1 MNFISAGIQK
11 TRPGFEIVF
20 VNRHL
25 RQGIILPDAV
35 AALWVWGRNLNAFD
49 EVAGHCATPP
59 SMQILVSD
67 ILGIFSGD
75 TGLYVRIKRP
85 DGSFREGDVLEDDA
99 VTFSAR
105 LKEAR
110 ASDDSAE
117 FDCSVVKNWKLA
129 D

>member
-1 MNFISAGIQK
+1 
-11 TRPGFEIVF
+11 
-20 VNRHL
+20 
-25 RQGIILPDAV
+25 
-35 AALWVWGRNLNAFD
+35 
-49 EVAGHCATPP
+49 
-59 SMQILVSD
+59 MQILVSD

-85 DGSFREGDVLEDDA
+85 DGSFREGDVSEEDA
-99 VTFSAR
+99 APFSAR

-117 FDCSVVKNWKLA
+117 FDCSVVGEWRMA